1 MKVLIID
8 KPEDCELLVGE
19 ALLQQGKVIQSQNW
33 QSMGKEQA
41 MFEVKNLSFELPIPK
56 EENLIEVLKPN
67 IPWANNHFIER
78 VSTLPLNPGESYKL
92 WPFYGSD
99 TKVRNHDEKFS
110 HTYMER
116 FWPKYAGGNLRG
128 SSINRVENTHIEA
141 IIEAYAKKT
150 GSLEVYKNAG
160 VIYKYPMQGIRF
172 NYGDL
177 KDVINLLRDEPTT
190 RQAFLPVW
198 FPEDTGAVHK
208 QRVPCTLGYL
218 FNINFPEM
226 TIDVTYYMRSCD
238 YFRHFID
245 DIYLAIKLL
254 YYIKNALHESI
265 RLTEGNLYFHCRSL
279 HIFAIEQTKL
289 KNKLNKSWE
298 EKGKD

>member
-1 MKVLIID
+1 MKAIYIKD
-8 KPEDCELLVGE
+8 PKDCELLVGE
-19 ALLQQGKVIQSQNW
+19 ALLQHGKIIQTQNW
-33 QSMGKEQA
+33 QSIGKEQS
-41 MFEVKNLSFELPIPK
+41 MFEATNISIEIPIPK
-56 EENLIEVLKPN
+56 EDSLIELLKPN
-67 IPWANNHFIER
+67 IPWANNHFDER
-78 VSTLPLNPGESYKL
+78 VSGLPLNPGESYKI

-99 TKVRNHDEKFS
+99 AKVRNQNEKFS

-116 FWPKYAGGNLRG
+116 FWPKLAEGGNWGAPL
-128 SSINRVENTHIEA
+128 
-141 IIEAYAKKT
+141 
-150 GSLEVYKNAG
+150 
-160 VIYKYPMQGIRF
+160 QGIR
-172 NYGDL
+172 YKLGDL
-177 KDVINLLRDEPTT
+177 KDVIKLLQDEPTT

-245 DIYLAIKLL
+245 DIYLAMRLL
-254 YYIKNALHESI
+254 YFIKNAIHESI

-279 HIFAIEQTKL
+279 HIFALEKKRL
-289 KNKLNKSWE
+289 ENKLNKTWE
-298 EKGKD
+298 EKGSPKN